1 MIGRSLTSEGSPFLS
16 PAVKESVDLKARLKA
31 YAQTLGFDLVGVAR
45 AGPTPS
51 ADRYEEWVRAG
62 RAATMAYLTR
72 PDAVEK
78 RRDLRNLW
86 PEARSVIVVAMNYYA
101 GEHPPPEDPPSGR
114 VARYAWGD
122 DYHEVLAERLRALLA
137 FLNREAGR
145 PVQGKIYVDAGPVLE
160 RAWAVQAGLGWI
172 GKNSMLIHPRLGSYL
187 VLGVLLV
194 DLDLEPDPP
203 FLFDHCGTCTRCID
217 ACPTGCIRPDRTL
230 EAARCISY
238 LTIERREGIPE
249 DLRPA
254 IGDWLFGCDICQEVC
269 PWNRRFARP
278 TREPAFQP
286 REGIAR
292 MRLEEV
298 LRMDETAFRARFRRS
313 AIRRAKWRGLVRN
326 ALVVAGNLRAQAMKP
341 WIQVWREHED
351 PMLREHAEW
360 AMQAMKR

>member
-1 MIGRSLTSEGSPFLS
+1 MVGQAT
-16 PAVKESVDLKARLKA
+16 DLKARLKDHA
-31 YAQTLGFDLVGVAR
+31 RNLGFDLVGVAR

-51 ADRYEEWVRAG
+51 ADRYAEWVQAG

-78 RRDLRNLW
+78 RRDVRNLW
-86 PEARSVIVVAMNYYA
+86 PEARSVIVVAANYYA
-101 GEHPPPEDPPSGR
+101 GEHPPPDDRPRGR
-114 VARYAWGD
+114 VARYAWGE
-122 DYHEVLAERLRALLA
+122 DYHEVIADRLRALLA

-145 PVQGKIYVDAGPVLE
+145 PVRGKVYVDTGPVLE

-187 VLGVLLV
+187 FLGVLLV
-194 DLDLEPDPP
+194 DLELEPDPP
-203 FLFDHCGTCTRCID
+203 FPFDHCGTCTRCIE

-230 EAARCISY
+230 EAERCLSY

-254 IGDWLFGCDICQEVC
+254 VGDWLFGCDICQEVC

-278 TREPAFQP
+278 TPEPAFQP

-292 MRLEEV
+292 MLLEEI
-298 LRMDETAFRARFRRS
+298 LQMDEAAFRSRFRRS
-313 AIRRAKWRGLVRN
+313 PIRRAKWRGLVRN
-326 ALVVAGNLRAQAMKP
+326 ALVVAGNLRARALAP
-341 WIQVWREHED
+341 WIGSWREHED

-360 AMQAMKR
+360 AWRALHAAPR